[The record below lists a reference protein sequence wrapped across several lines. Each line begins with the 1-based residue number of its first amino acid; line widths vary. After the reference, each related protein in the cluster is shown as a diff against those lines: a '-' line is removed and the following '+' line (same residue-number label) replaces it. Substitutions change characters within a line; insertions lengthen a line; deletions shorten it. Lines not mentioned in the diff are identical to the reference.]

1 MKKLFRN
8 KLTRIALSFLAILI
22 LLFSITVYKDNK
34 SLVES
39 GAGAALTPV
48 QKVMYSVNKR
58 VENFIDF
65 YLRYD
70 QVKNENEDL
79 LKKNLELEAK
89 IRDYEKI
96 KQENIT
102 LNDMFEFKER
112 RNEYDYIGAN
122 IINQIGEGIITSYTI
137 DKGTES
143 NIEPGMV
150 IMIPDGIVGQVVK
163 TAKKWSI
170 VETISS
176 ENISIHVKSVEN
188 NSNAG
193 IFKGYN
199 SRNNDNKGLI
209 SFLPIES
216 DLKKDDTIVTSG
228 LGRFYPPDIYIG
240 KVISVNEDKG
250 NLMKRAVV
258 QTTQTINKVTKVFII
273 VPKNLED
280 IEYWWEL

>member
-1 MKKLFRN
+1 M
-8 KLTRIALSFLAILI
+8 SFLAILI
-22 LLFSITVYKDNK
+22 VLFIITVYKDNK

-39 GAGAALTPV
+39 GAGAAFTPV
-48 QKVMYSVNKR
+48 QKVAYSVNKR

-70 QVKNENEDL
+70 EVKNENEVL
-79 LKKNLELEAK
+79 LEKNVELEAK

-96 KQENIT
+96 KDENIT
-102 LNDMFEFKER
+102 LNEMFEFKER

-122 IINQIGEGIITSYTI
+122 IINQIGNGIITSYTI
-137 DKGTES
+137 DKGMES
-143 NIEPGMV
+143 NIKPGMV
-150 IMIPDGIVGQVVK
+150 IMIPEGIVGQVVK
-163 TAKKWSI
+163 TAKNWSI

-199 SRNNDNKGLI
+199 NRNDDNKGVI
-209 SFLPIES
+209 SFLPMES

-240 KVISVNEDKG
+240 KVISVSEDKG
-250 NLMKRAVV
+250 NLMKRAIV
-258 QTTQTINKVTKVFII
+258 QTTQTINKVTKVFIV
-273 VPKNLED
+273 VPKDLED
-280 IEYWWEL
+280 IKY